1 MICFTACTLL
11 NRVGDWTCSCVRA
24 RKIRVSNV
32 RTVLCDDTSRGWV
45 QKQAAN
51 SESVIFSNK
60 NLNILG
66 LVQIVLCYRELLL
79 FWASE
84 VWFHLSTLL
93 NVAWTVFL
101 LLVLIIFFLWKWHR
115 LFKWKHHYPE
125 AQFPLAEPPLLAHSL
140 LV

>member
-32 RTVLCDDTSRGWV
+32 RTVLCDDTTRGWV

-101 LLVLIIFFLWKWHR
+101 LLVMIIFFFESGTDFLNGNTITLKHNFHWQNLLCWHT
-115 LFKWKHHYPE
+115 HC
-125 AQFPLAEPPLLAHSL
+125 
-140 LV
+140 